1 MQKNV
6 VIYFSGYG
14 HTQKIAE
21 HIAIGADAYL
31 IRINE
36 NGDISQSEWN
46 ILDNAKSIILGSP
59 TYMGGISWQFKKFAD
74 NSSKKWAEGKWK
86 DKIFGGFTISA
97 SLNGDKQVTLIYLQT
112 LAFQHQGI
120 WVSLGMPPSNTTK
133 STREDINSL
142 GSSIGMFAQCPSDAG
157 TDFIPKGDI
166 ITAEEYGKRIA
177 YIADKLSS

>member
-74 NSSKKWAEGKWK
+74 NSSKKWA
-86 DKIFGGFTISA
+86 I
-97 SLNGDKQVTLIYLQT
+97 
-112 LAFQHQGI
+112 
-120 WVSLGMPPSNTTK
+120 
-133 STREDINSL
+133 
-142 GSSIGMFAQCPSDAG
+142 
-157 TDFIPKGDI
+157 
-166 ITAEEYGKRIA
+166 
-177 YIADKLSS
+177 